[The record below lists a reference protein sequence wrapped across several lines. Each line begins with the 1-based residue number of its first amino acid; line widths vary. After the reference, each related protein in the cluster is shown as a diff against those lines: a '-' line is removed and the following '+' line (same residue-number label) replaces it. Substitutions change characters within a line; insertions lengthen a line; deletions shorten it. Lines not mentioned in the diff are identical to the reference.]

1 MFLQDSLTQVQIG
14 WIGFG
19 GNLAGAVGGVMAGM
33 LIDRFD
39 QSLCACPSSLLSR
52 ILSRKHL
59 RNRVQNLQLMNSA
72 RRKWGMVA
80 LYTAATASA
89 VLFLVFVYVLFRTL
103 PFVPIFLAVLF
114 TMFFANAAAPI
125 CLELASELTYPVGEE
140 TSATLLVVAS
150 MAVMV
155 AFMLFADLISP
166 VAMNWINAVRA
177 TTAFAGSLLP
187 SDGPAQKAAR
197 S

>member
-1 MFLQDSLTQVQIG
+1 
-14 WIGFG
+14 
-19 GNLAGAVGGVMAGM
+19 
-33 LIDRFD
+33 
-39 QSLCACPSSLLSR
+39 
-52 ILSRKHL
+52 
-59 RNRVQNLQLMNSA
+59 
-72 RRKWGMVA
+72 MVA

-177 TTAFAGSLLP
+177 TMRLRELSFAGPRKNWREP
-187 SDGPAQKAAR
+187 SNQLRAPPGHAWADGGGAAAGARGEHAQGAR
-197 S
+197 RGRQMKCRDPQADTIVGIGTGTGS

>member
-1 MFLQDSLTQVQIG
+1 
-14 WIGFG
+14 
-19 GNLAGAVGGVMAGM
+19 
-33 LIDRFD
+33 
-39 QSLCACPSSLLSR
+39 
-52 ILSRKHL
+52 
-59 RNRVQNLQLMNSA
+59 
-72 RRKWGMVA
+72 MVA

-177 TTAFAGSLLP
+177 TMRFRELSFFTVRT
-187 SDGPAQKAAR
+187 GPRKNWQEPNQSGGATRAR
-197 S
+197 LG